1 MSATPTP
8 IVAANGVT
16 KRYSGIVAL
25 SGVDFAVDSGHVHA
39 LIGENGAGK
48 STLVKILA
56 GVEPPT
62 SGSVL
67 FDGRPV
73 HFESTRDARALGI
86 DMIHQELQLFPDL
99 SIEENLFL
107 GRERRTRWGTIDR
120 AAQRKAAAAVLE
132 RLGQRLPLDRRVGS
146 LPLGQ
151 QQIVEIARAVVHDT
165 RVLMMDEPTSALS
178 PSEIPVLFGL
188 IRELKAHGV
197 GIVYISHRLEE
208 LLAVADTVTVLRDG
222 LVVGH
227 APRADASVPWIV
239 QRMTG
244 RDQPAATVHRELPT
258 GSAILSV
265 RDLHL
270 SPAQDRT
277 ALRGVTF
284 DVRPGEV
291 LGLYGLMGAGKT
303 ELLESIVGVHQ
314 ETMGNV
320 VLDGRELAGLDVRE
334 RIARGITMVPEDRQR
349 SGLVSTMNVQQNMTL
364 ACVSALAQRGY
375 VAPSREEAVASE
387 WGSRLRL
394 KTPAMS
400 APIGA
405 LSGGNQQKVVIAR
418 SVMTRPRV
426 LLMDEPTRGVD
437 VGAKAEI
444 VETMRRLA
452 ADGLAVMFASSEL
465 AEIEAAA
472 TRVLVMARGRI
483 TANLSGAEMT
493 PEAITSAASPTPRN
507 TDRVDG

>member
-1 MSATPTP
+1 MSSTAAP
-8 IVAANGVT
+8 ILAASKVT
-16 KRYSGIVAL
+16 KRYPGTVAL
-25 SGVDFAVDSGHVHA
+25 SGVDFEVHSGRVHA

-56 GVEPPT
+56 GVEGPT
-62 SGSVL
+62 SGTVL
-67 FDGRPV
+67 FDGRAV
-73 HFESTRDARALGI
+73 QFASARDARALGI

-99 SIEENLFL
+99 SIEENLFV
-107 GRERRTRWGTIDR
+107 GRERRTGWGTIDR
-120 AAQRKAAAAVLE
+120 AAQRQAAATVLE
-132 RLGQRLPLDRRVGS
+132 RLGQQLYLDRPVGS

-151 QQIVEIARAVVHDT
+151 QQIVEIARAVVHET

-178 PSEIPVLFGL
+178 ASEVPVLFAL

-208 LLAVADTVTVLRDG
+208 LLAVADNVTVLRDG
-222 LVVGH
+222 VVVGH
-227 APRADASVPWIV
+227 VPRSEASVPWIV

-244 RDQPAATVHRELPT
+244 RDQSAVTFHRELPA
-258 GSAILSV
+258 GNAILSV
-265 RDLHL
+265 RELHL
-270 SPAQDRT
+270 PGTQDRT

-303 ELLESIVGVHQ
+303 ELLESIGGVHQ
-314 ETMGNV
+314 QTTGNV
-320 VLDGRELAGLDVRE
+320 IFDGGELAGLDVRE
-334 RIARGITMVPEDRQR
+334 RIARGIIMVPEDRQR
-349 SGLVSTMNVQQNMTL
+349 SGLVATMNVQQNMTL
-364 ACVSALAQRGY
+364 ASVSALARRGY
-375 VAPSREEAVASE
+375 VAPSREMAVASE
-387 WGSRLRL
+387 WGSRLHL

-444 VETMRRLA
+444 LETMRRLA
-452 ADGLAVMFASSEL
+452 ADGLAVVFASAEL
-465 AEIEAAA
+465 EEIEAAA
-472 TRVLVMARGRI
+472 TRVLVMARGQI
-483 TANLSGAEMT
+483 AADLSGAEMT
-493 PEAITSAASPTPRN
+493 PEAITSAASATPRN
-507 TDRVDG
+507 TDRFDG

>member
-1 MSATPTP
+1 MSSPAAP
-8 IVAANGVT
+8 ILAASAVT
-16 KRYSGIVAL
+16 KRYPGTVAL
-25 SGVDFAVDSGHVHA
+25 SGVDFEVHAGQVHA

-56 GVEPPT
+56 GVEGAT
-62 SGSVL
+62 SGTVL
-67 FDGRPV
+67 FDGRAV
-73 HFESTRDARALGI
+73 QLASARDARALGI
-86 DMIHQELQLFPDL
+86 DMIHQELQLFPHL
-99 SIEENLFL
+99 SVEENLFV
-107 GRERRTRWGTIDR
+107 GRERRTGWGTIDR
-120 AAQRKAAAAVLE
+120 AAQRQTAAAVLQ
-132 RLGQRLPLDRRVGS
+132 RLGQQLHLDRLVGS
-146 LPLGQ
+146 LSLGQ
-151 QQIVEIARAVVHDT
+151 QQIVEIARAVVHET

-178 PSEIPVLFGL
+178 ASEVPVLFAL

-208 LLAVADTVTVLRDG
+208 LLAVADNVTVLRDG
-222 LVVGH
+222 VVVGQL
-227 APRADASVPWIV
+227 PRAEASVPWIV

-244 RDQPAATVHRELPT
+244 RDQSAAPVRRQLPA

-270 SPAQDRT
+270 SATADRT

-291 LGLYGLMGAGKT
+291 LGVYGLMGAGKT
-303 ELLESIVGVHQ
+303 ELLESIGGVHQ
-314 ETMGNV
+314 QTKGQV
-320 VLDGRELAGLDVRE
+320 IFDGGELAGLDVRE
-334 RIARGITMVPEDRQR
+334 RIARGIIMVPEDRQR
-349 SGLVSTMNVQQNMTL
+349 SGLVPTMNVLQNMTL
-364 ACVSALAQRGY
+364 ASVSALARRGY
-375 VAPSREEAVASE
+375 VAPSREMAAASE

-426 LLMDEPTRGVD
+426 LMMDEPTRGID

-444 VETMRRLA
+444 LETMRRLA
-452 ADGLAVMFASSEL
+452 ADGLAVVFASSEL
-465 AEIEAAA
+465 EEIEAAA
-472 TRVLVMARGRI
+472 TRVLVMARGQI
-483 TANLSGAEMT
+483 AANLSGAEMT
-493 PEAITSAASPTPRN
+493 PEAITSAASATPR
-507 TDRVDG
+507 DMDHLDG

>member
-1 MSATPTP
+1 MSAIPAP
-8 IVAANGVT
+8 IVAASGVT
-16 KRYSGIVAL
+16 KRYPGTVAL
-25 SGVDFAVDSGHVHA
+25 SGVDFAVHAGRVHA

-56 GVEPPT
+56 GVDSPT
-62 SGSVL
+62 SGHVV
-67 FDGRPV
+67 FDGNPV
-73 HFESTRDARALGI
+73 QFGSARDARALGI

-99 SIEENLFL
+99 SIEENLFV

-132 RLGQRLPLDRRVGS
+132 RLGQRLPLDRPVGS

-151 QQIVEIARAVVHDT
+151 QQIVEIARAVVHET

-178 PSEIPVLFGL
+178 ASEIPVLFAL
-188 IRELKAHGV
+188 IRELSVHGV

-208 LLAVADTVTVLRDG
+208 LLAVADSVTVLRDG
-222 LVVGH
+222 VVVGH
-227 APRADASVPWIV
+227 APRAEASVQWIV

-244 RDQPAATVHRELPT
+244 RDQPAPAVHRELPP
-258 GSAILSV
+258 GAAILSV
-265 RDLHL
+265 RNLHL
-270 SPAQDRT
+270 SATQDRT

-303 ELLESIVGVHQ
+303 ELLESIVGVHR
-314 ETMGNV
+314 ETRGNMV
-320 VLDGRELAGLDVRE
+320 FDGGELAGLDVRA
-334 RIARGITMVPEDRQR
+334 RIDRGIAMVPEDRQR
-349 SGLVSTMNVQQNMTL
+349 SGLVPTMNVQQNMTL
-364 ACVSALAQRGY
+364 ASVSALAQRGY
-375 VAPSREEAVASE
+375 VAPSREEAVAAD
-387 WGSRLRL
+387 WGSRLHL
-394 KTPAMS
+394 KTPAMT

-426 LLMDEPTRGVD
+426 LLMDEPTRGID

-452 ADGLAVMFASSEL
+452 AEGLAVVFASSEL
-465 AEIEAAA
+465 EEIEAAT
-472 TRVLVMARGRI
+472 TRVLVMARGEI

-493 PEAITSAASPTPRN
+493 PHAITSAASATPRN
-507 TDRVDG
+507 RNRLDE